1 MSLLEAELRKLK
13 DDQKTIT
20 DRWRGEKDEMNR
32 LQYLKEEI
40 ERVNLEIQQA
50 ERDYD
55 LNRYGTGSVAMAG
68 MLHYMLQSA
77 NLRSSAG

>member
-1 MSLLEAELRKLK
+1 MSHLDAELQKLK
-13 DDQKTIT
+13 EDQRQIT

-55 LNRYGTGSVAMAG
+55 LNRYGPWVFC
-68 MLHYMLQSA
+68 LC
-77 NLRSSAG
+77 